1 MKLFDYINNI
11 DWIRNNIENKQ
22 NLTPP
27 ITTALANMGKEL
39 YYRINIDVPGIKVD
53 DIINNTNFSLIK
65 AKSTLNQFKDL
76 LSKLGIFLVIDNGQ
90 EDVTLFQ
97 KLRRKKNI
105 SLNLISTKD
114 YLRIF
119 NFKTQKTQINAVP
132 KKIIDNKYVAFFD
145 DAELLPEQKEELE
158 KHIQR
163 NINDVVVTL
172 QLQNL
177 KNDPTFKK
185 LSPSGKNTFKD
196 NLINQAKNNVKNSKV
211 EFKNLK
217 LDHII

>member
-1 MKLFDYINNI
+1 MKLFDYIKNI

-22 NLTPP
+22 NLTPA
-27 ITTALANMGKEL
+27 IKTELANMGKEL

-53 DIINNTNFSLIK
+53 NIINNTNFSLIK
-65 AKSTLNQFKDL
+65 AKSTLVEFKDL
-76 LSKLGIFLVIDNGQ
+76 LLKLGIFLVIDNGQ
-90 EDVTLFQ
+90 ESMPLF
-97 KLRRKKNI
+97 KKIKAKKNV
-105 SLNLISTKD
+105 SLNLINVKD

-119 NFKTQKTQINAVP
+119 NFQTQQNQIDVIP
-132 KKIIDNKYVAFFD
+132 KKIRDNKYVAFFD
-145 DAELLPEQKEELE
+145 DVQLLPEQKEELE

-163 NINDVVVTL
+163 NINDVVVKL

-177 KNDPTFKK
+177 KNDATFKK
-185 LSPSGKNTFKD
+185 LSPAGKDKFKD
-196 NLINQAKNNVKNSKV
+196 NLIDQAKNNVKSKV